1 MAQPV
6 VDNFHGLAAFART
19 QAVRPLSACHASA
32 PASICTLSHP
42 ASMRADTTCTCVCCA
57 CLRSAAESSAHGHC
71 GNVHSWLA
79 VDRPGAGPWPAS
91 TARPHIVP
99 AAMLQLL
106 PWRMYAPAGASDHS
120 LARRA
125 RASTLCASALCK
137 PRRGTWRTSYM

>member
-19 QAVRPLSACHASA
+19 QATFCVP
-32 PASICTLSHP
+32 
-42 ASMRADTTCTCVCCA
+42 CVCPCFHLHSLSPCQYA
-57 CLRSAAESSAHGHC
+57 RRHHMYLCVLRVSALCGRVVSAWALRH
-71 GNVHSWLA
+71 VHSWLA

-137 PRRGTWRTSYM
+137 PRRGTWQTSYM